1 MARTKHVQQVFW
13 NNDRKMPKAATVPS
27 LEDMWIALEEDRNA
41 KKASQR
47 EKTRKLR
54 RAKKVLPLYLYN
66 VLLQELYLQRS
77 QFELL
82 KNPYV
87 LYYGAPQRSV

>member
-47 EKTRKLR
+47 EKTRGSSQGAQLE
-54 RAKKVLPLYLYN
+54 VYTLPS
-66 VLLQELYLQRS
+66 LLDAIQQR
-77 QFELL
+77 
-82 KNPYV
+82 
-87 LYYGAPQRSV
+87 